1 MRDSIDQIL
10 EDADEVFC
18 FKQDDRPQERAHRYL
33 EKYQVAREVSD
44 TAMQRVAR
52 HLVERTKALYEDAY
66 DVALDMEDALNG
78 TAVLIGTFIDAMDRI
93 GGEDVD
99 Q

>member
-18 FKQDDRPQERAHRYL
+18 FRQDERPQERAHRYL
-33 EKYQVAREVSD
+33 ERYQVARNVSD

-52 HLVERTKALYEDAY
+52 HLVERTKELYEDAY
-66 DVALDMEDALNG
+66 ELAVCMQDEFTG
-78 TAVLIGTFIDAMDRI
+78 TAAVVGAFLDAIDRI

>member
-1 MRDSIDQIL
+1 MIDSIDQIL

-33 EKYQVAREVSD
+33 ERYQVARNTSD

-52 HLVERTKALYEDAY
+52 HLVERTRALYQDAY
-66 DVALDMEDALNG
+66 DLAVDMEDEMQVALSS
-78 TAVLIGTFIDAMDRI
+78 IGAYLGAMERI
-93 GGEDVD
+93 EGEDVD
-99 Q
+99 